1 MNKNQKSKTTEEMAA
16 EARRQIQMLFQQP
29 MTVDELDQIAAR
41 EMEKYQ
47 ADIDAYDKSRALE
60 ASLRDDGKTTSE
72 RALEASERPERYP
85 GEHDVAKAWLREY
98 DPGVWLA
105 RE

>member
-1 MNKNQKSKTTEEMAA
+1 MTPEDRTDEV
-16 EARRQIQMLFQQP
+16 RRQLEELFRRP
-29 MTVDELDQIAAR
+29 MTVAELDAIAAS

-47 ADIDAYDKSRALE
+47 ASMDAYDKSRAVE

-72 RALEASERPERYP
+72 RALEALKRPERFP

-98 DPGVWLA
+98 DPGAWLA
-105 RE
+105 REEKK